1 MENRSDVP
9 GDMLRSHTYGRHRCR
24 NTDEKPQ
31 ERKKLR
37 NDSDLE
43 EKKRKQNYRTDG
55 NKNSHLS
62 TTWFSHVGMGFFSL
76 ESSWSDLEVECGID
90 FRRETNE
97 DGGLQNVSA
106 ICHSKATYP
115 RCVFF
120 LCKRNRESVRRV
132 KRIILRV

>member
-97 DGGLQNVSA
+97 DGGSTERLRDLPLKSDVSEMCFFPLQ
-106 ICHSKATYP
+106 KKP
-115 RCVFF
+115 R
-120 LCKRNRESVRRV
+120 KRSTR
-132 KRIILRV
+132 